1 MKNCMVVD
9 LNSVFGTKH
18 TDVQGAQYLLH
29 EKRTIRK
36 LRLNLY
42 TVNPLSST
50 PCTATRLVE
59 ITSPTSK
66 SLSILLNRHQIP
78 LALELFRNL
87 CLFT

>member
-36 LRLNLY
+36 F
-42 TVNPLSST
+42 
-50 PCTATRLVE
+50 A
-59 ITSPTSK
+59 IK
-66 SLSILLNRHQIP
+66 SLYRKSSIIYSVYRYTSR
-78 LALELFRNL
+78 RNHITNL
-87 CLFT
+87 KKSQHPPQ